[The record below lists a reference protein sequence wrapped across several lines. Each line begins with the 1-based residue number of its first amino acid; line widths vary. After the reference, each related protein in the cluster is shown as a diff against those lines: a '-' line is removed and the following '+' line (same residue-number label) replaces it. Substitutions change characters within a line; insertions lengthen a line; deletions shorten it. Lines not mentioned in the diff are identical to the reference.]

1 MINREAFER
10 ARRETDFVAELALG
24 LKELSDEIERC
35 VDGKDLDGIK
45 KTRGKLDALRYK
57 VRTIAEK
64 SPPEF
69 RNRWRETIALRLQ
82 AFDDWAS
89 RIEKWASIGDWES
102 AYGGHMELEGIVV
115 AQAMEDMD
123 EALVQRYLELAGTP
137 PPHGSATSRQIEAV
151 SNEGILKCRYCG
163 APYAYREN
171 LELHERGC
179 PNRDEVGLKREI
191 QNIIDQYAPEVKV
204 TKIEDTTV
212 WLSHPVYYK
221 VQEKYLDRI
230 RSLMDATY
238 GKGNWSLEFEKE

>member
-1 MINREAFER
+1 MPEKMINREAFER

-69 RNRWRETIALRLQ
+69 RDRWRETVTLRLGE
-82 AFDDWAS
+82 FDDWAS
-89 RIEKWASIGDWES
+89 WIEKRASIGDWEG
-102 AYGGHMELEGIVV
+102 AHGGHFEIEETVVPRALED
-115 AQAMEDMD
+115 AD

-137 PPHGSATSRQIEAV
+137 PSSGARAQMTMEKERTQDIF
-151 SNEGILKCRYCG
+151 KCRYCG

-171 LELHERGC
+171 LDLHEKSC
-179 PNRDEVGLKREI
+179 PRRVGGYCPYHPGTRLDEKGECPKCEEELMK
-191 QNIIDQYAPEVKV
+191 
-204 TKIEDTTV
+204 
-212 WLSHPVYYK
+212 YK
-221 VQEKYLDRI
+221 PGQPLR
-230 RSLMDATY
+230 
-238 GKGNWSLEFEKE
+238 